1 MPWLIFLVRLTQSL
15 QAIADLT
22 FLLLLLLL
30 LLALGARYKYI
41 RSPLFVIENQY
52 DSNQIFAQALVPQT
66 PADEMVQKYIV
77 MYGEAMRNSTA
88 QVLRNAPLTKKP
100 QPDGLFHPSCL
111 AHGISATLN
120 GTDSL
125 AILGDW
131 FFEKGKMTALYR
143 LVESCPASAHGLPCN
158 PHAGCAVSGGGPSP
172 PHPGPGPTV
181 GCVAALA
188 KDRCS
193 PSQGV
198 EGCESCA
205 KLHRKDIT
213 AAGCTPLS
221 VQSFCEGTGP
231 SPTPTPTPT
240 PPAACVAALNKD
252 GCKPAAGTK
261 ACEQCAGEHQAD
273 LLKAGCTPRSVQSF
287 CTGEA

>member
-1 MPWLIFLVRLTQSL
+1 M
-15 QAIADLT
+15 
-22 FLLLLLLL
+22 
-30 LLALGARYKYI
+30 
-41 RSPLFVIENQY
+41 ENQY
-52 DSNQIFAQALVPQT
+52 DSNQIFAQELVPHKPGSAT
-66 PADEMVQKYIV
+66 ESEMVDKYIV

-131 FFEKGKMTALYR
+131 FFEKGKLTALYR

-158 PHAGCAVSGGGPSP
+158 LHKGCAVSGGGPP
-172 PHPGPGPTV
+172 PGPTAV
-181 GCVAALA
+181 CVAALA

-193 PSQGV
+193 PSQG
-198 EGCESCA
+198 EEQCIRCA
-205 KLHRKDIT
+205 ELHKGDLT

-221 VQSFCEGTGP
+221 VQQFCAGP
-231 SPTPTPTPT
+231 SPA
-240 PPAACVAALNKD
+240 PASPCVGALTKD

-261 ACEQCAGEHQAD
+261 ACEQCAGAHQAD
-273 LLKAGCTPRSVQSF
+273 LRAAGCTPKFVQSF
-287 CTGEA
+287 CNGEV